1 MNFKQELQLLTAK
14 LLIATAVELSFL
26 SAAAIGIVIWTVVG
40 SGKIQILVVVLA
52 LAELVCYRGIH
63 EYSFP
68 AEPDATTLFADA
80 AGVSYHPQ
88 RLWPWESSGLAHYRK
103 SVSNIACYTDLNLLG
118 LIFAATKQATRSF
131 RA

>member
-52 LAELVCYRGIH
+52 LA
-63 EYSFP
+63 
-68 AEPDATTLFADA
+68 
-80 AGVSYHPQ
+80 
-88 RLWPWESSGLAHYRK
+88 
-103 SVSNIACYTDLNLLG
+103 
-118 LIFAATKQATRSF
+118 
-131 RA
+131 